1 MLKLVIVRIAN
12 HYAIRIFQK
21 AADMSAAFELKD
33 NDVLIIRVL
42 KLPETVKIYYS
53 CLKINI
59 NYLLNDFNP

>member
-42 KLPETVKIYYS
+42 KLPETVKIY
-53 CLKINI
+53 
-59 NYLLNDFNP
+59 